1 MSIIFKKILVPL
13 DGSENSKRGL
23 DAAIYQAQNND
34 AEITGVYV
42 IPNVPAM
49 FENRPPNSPVGQKEA
64 AKIMAE
70 AKKISSENDVKFQEK
85 IIHGSTGKDIVK
97 FAEDNNFDLI
107 TIGSRGLGSVKEAF
121 LGSVSH
127 YVSQKSKSPV
137 LIVK

>member
-1 MSIIFKKILVPL
+1 MTIIFKKILVPL

-34 AEITGVYV
+34 GEITGVYV
-42 IPNVPAM
+42 IPNVPDM

-64 AKIMAE
+64 AKIMTE
-70 AKKISSENDVKFQEK
+70 AKKHSSENDVKFQEK
-85 IIHGSTGKDIVK
+85 IIHGSAGKDIVK

-121 LGSVSH
+121 LGSVAH

>member
-1 MSIIFKKILVPL
+1 MTADIKKILVAL

-23 DAAIYQAQNND
+23 DIAIYQAQKND

-42 IPNVPAM
+42 IPNVPEM
-49 FENRPPNSPVGQKEA
+49 FENQPPNSPVGQKEA

-70 AKKISSENDVKFQEK
+70 AKKHSSENNVKFQEK
-85 IIHGSTGKDIVK
+85 IIHGSAGKDIVK
-97 FAEDNNFDLI
+97 FAEENDFDLI
-107 TIGSRGLGSVKEAF
+107 TVGSRGLGSVKEAF

-127 YVSQKSKSPV
+127 YISQKSKPPV